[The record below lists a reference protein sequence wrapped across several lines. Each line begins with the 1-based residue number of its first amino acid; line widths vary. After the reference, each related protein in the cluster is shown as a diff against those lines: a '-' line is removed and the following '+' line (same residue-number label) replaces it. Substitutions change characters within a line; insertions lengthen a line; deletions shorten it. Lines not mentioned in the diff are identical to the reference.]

1 MANKIIYA
9 VTSGDYSGYQIKALF
24 STQKKAEEYIEHT
37 YDPGYYRIE
46 EYLLDGERPNR
57 EEKLFHVSIGYEDF
71 NAKISERYE
80 KECIQAKELR
90 DTFHLSGSGGYVE
103 MYFVTTEPKRAL
115 KIASEWLAQIKAEEW
130 RYPLMHTKC
139 TFVDMAAIMSFNERD
154 RSTIAHLYVTKRYP
168 TYRFGTGLVV
178 VPEGEQMIVDT
189 KKKEE

>member
-9 VTSGDYSGYQIKALF
+9 VTSGDYSGYQIEGLF

-71 NAKISERYE
+71 NAKISDRYE
-80 KECIQAKELR
+80 KGCIRAKELR
-90 DTFHLSGSGGYVE
+90 DTFHLSESGEYVE
-103 MYFVTTEPKRAL
+103 MYFVTIEPKRAL
-115 KIASEWLAQIKAEEW
+115 KIASKWLAQIKAEEW
-130 RYPLMHTKC
+130 RYPLMHTKW

-154 RSTIAHLYVTKRYP
+154 RSTIAHLYVKKRYP
-168 TYRFGTGLVV
+168 TYQFGTGLVV
-178 VPEGEQMIVDT
+178 VPKGEQMIVDT

>member
-9 VTSGDYSGYQIKALF
+9 VTSGDYSGYQIDGLF

-37 YDPGYYRIE
+37 YDPDYYRIE
-46 EYLLDGERPNR
+46 EYVLDGERPNR

-71 NAKISERYE
+71 NAKISDRYE
-80 KECIQAKELR
+80 KNCFRAKELR
-90 DTFHLSGSGGYVE
+90 DTFHLSDSGEYVE

-154 RSTIAHLYVTKRYP
+154 RSTIAHLYVKKRYP

-178 VPEGEQMIVDT
+178 VPKGEQMIVDT

>member
-1 MANKIIYA
+1 MAKKIIYV
-9 VTSGDYSGYQIKALF
+9 VTIGDYSDYRIEGLF

-37 YDPGYYRIE
+37 YDSDFYRIE
-46 EYLLDGERPNR
+46 EYVLDGERPNR

-71 NAKISERYE
+71 KAKISERYVKNCSWAE
-80 KECIQAKELR
+80 ELR
-90 DTFHLSGSGGYVE
+90 DTFHLSDSGEYVE
-103 MYFVTTEPKRAL
+103 MYFVTTEPNRAL

-139 TFVDMAAIMSFNERD
+139 AFVDENSMKYFKKEAPYMIPYLSIKE
-154 RSTIAHLYVTKRYP
+154 RYP

-178 VPEGEQMIVDT
+178 VPKGERMIIDT

>member
-9 VTSGDYSGYQIKALF
+9 VTSGDYSGYQIEALF
-24 STQKKAEEYIEHT
+24 STQKKAEEYIENT
-37 YDPGYYRIE
+37 YDPDYHRIE
-46 EYLLDGERPNR
+46 EYVLDGERPNR

-71 NAKISERYE
+71 NAKISDRYE
-80 KECIQAKELR
+80 KNCFRAEEFR
-90 DTFHLSGSGGYVE
+90 DTFHLSDSGEYVE

-139 TFVDMAAIMSFNERD
+139 TFVDEDAMKYFKKEAPYMIPYLSIKE
-154 RSTIAHLYVTKRYP
+154 RYP

-178 VPEGEQMIVDT
+178 VPKGEQMIVDT

>member
-9 VTSGDYSGYQIKALF
+9 VTSGDYSGYQIEGLF

-37 YDPGYYRIE
+37 YDPDYYRIE
-46 EYLLDGERPNR
+46 EYVLDGERPNR

-71 NAKISERYE
+71 NAKISDRYE
-80 KECIQAKELR
+80 KNCFRAEELR
-90 DTFHLSGSGGYVE
+90 DTFHLSESGEYAE

-115 KIASEWLAQIKAEEW
+115 KIASEWLDEDAMKYFKKEAPYMIPYLSIKE
-130 RYPLMHTKC
+130 
-139 TFVDMAAIMSFNERD
+139 
-154 RSTIAHLYVTKRYP
+154 RYP

-178 VPEGEQMIVDT
+178 VPKGEQMIVDM

>member
-1 MANKIIYA
+1 MNKIIYA
-9 VTSGDYSGYQIKALF
+9 VTSGDYSGYQIEGLF

-37 YDPGYYRIE
+37 YDPDYFRIE
-46 EYLLDGERPNR
+46 EYVLDGERPNR

-71 NAKISERYE
+71 NAKISDRYE
-80 KECIQAKELR
+80 KGCILAKELR
-90 DTFHLSGSGGYVE
+90 DTFHLSESGEYVE
-103 MYFVTTEPKRAL
+103 MYFVTIEPKRAL

-154 RSTIAHLYVTKRYP
+154 RSTIAHLYVKKRYP
-168 TYRFGTGLVV
+168 TYQFGTGLVF
-178 VPEGEQMIVDT
+178 VPKGEQMIVDT

>member
-9 VTSGDYSGYQIKALF
+9 VTSGDYSGYQIEGLF

-37 YDPGYYRIE
+37 YDPDYYRIE
-46 EYLLDGERPNR
+46 EYVLDGERPNR

-71 NAKISERYE
+71 NAKISDRYE
-80 KECIQAKELR
+80 KNCFRAEDVR
-90 DTFHLSGSGGYVE
+90 DTFHLSDSGEYVE

-115 KIASEWLAQIKAEEW
+115 KIASEWLSQIKAEEW

-154 RSTIAHLYVTKRYP
+154 RSTIAHLYVKERYP

-178 VPEGEQMIVDT
+178 VPKGEQMIVDT
-189 KKKEE
+189 EKKEE

>member
-9 VTSGDYSGYQIKALF
+9 VTSGDYSGYQIEGLF

-71 NAKISERYE
+71 NAKISDRYE
-80 KECIQAKELR
+80 KNCFRAEELR
-90 DTFHLSGSGGYVE
+90 DTFHLSESGKYAE

-139 TFVDMAAIMSFNERD
+139 TFVDMAAIMSFNERA